1 MVHDDGDVA
10 AATVVAVTNAIR
22 MTTRTATPSASVAAA
37 GDVAVVVAAAAAVSM
52 PTLASSDYLE
62 ASFHRQS
69 CAFDIPLYLICQICT
84 VDKDPTSSAAWDET
98 AEAGKAQGV

>member
-22 MTTRTATPSASVAAA
+22 TTTRTATPSASVAAA
-37 GDVAVVVAAAAAVSM
+37 GDVAVVVAAAAVSM

-69 CAFDIPLYLICQICT
+69 RAFDIPLYPICQICT

-98 AEAGKAQGV
+98 AETGKAQGV